1 MKYIYFMK
9 FVHGDMTRFQKAT
22 TAQTQTLV
30 AIARGQSRVQMKR
43 LTTILILTIATL
55 TYWEQTKEEKEKEER
70 LQFVFDSNLPD
81 NLYDFY
87 NQEKIRTTYKI
98 NRDLNP
104 FYLRGDFDGD
114 NKIDYALAVIESTAD
129 KKGLLSYHPW
139 AKKYFLVGA
148 GESIQDGYGD
158 NYWMIDAWEVSDKKI
173 VGQGVTD
180 LKPPKLIGDAIL
192 VQKLESSSGLIYWDG
207 KKYKWYQQGD

>member
-1 MKYIYFMK
+1 MAKHK
-9 FVHGDMTRFQKAT
+9 
-22 TAQTQTLV
+22 TLV
-30 AIARGQSRVQMKR
+30 AIARGQSRVQMKTR
-43 LTTILILTIATL
+43 TTILILTFATI
-55 TYWEQTKEEKEKEER
+55 TCWGQTKEEKEKEER

-98 NRDLNP
+98 NRDFNP

-114 NKIDYALAVIESTAD
+114 KKIDYALAVIESTTD
-129 KKGLLSYHPW
+129 KKGFLIYHPST
-139 AKKYFLVGA
+139 KKHFLVGA
-148 GESIQDGYGD
+148 GKSIQGGYGD
-158 NYWMIDAWEVSDKKI
+158 NYWMIDAWEVSDEKI

-180 LKPPKLIGDAIL
+180 LKPPKLTGDAIL

-207 KKYKWYQQGD
+207 KEYKWYQQGD